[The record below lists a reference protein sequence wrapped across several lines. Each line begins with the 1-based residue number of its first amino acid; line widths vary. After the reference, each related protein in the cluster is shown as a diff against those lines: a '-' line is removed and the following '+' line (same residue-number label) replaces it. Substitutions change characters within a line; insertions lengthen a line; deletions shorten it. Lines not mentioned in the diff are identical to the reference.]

1 MAVPGKKAGRMGEK
15 IGKRDE
21 MAKIMRIFALQS
33 KNNKHATDMKKRITR
48 LIWKKSFYHWFWP
61 ITW

>member
-1 MAVPGKKAGRMGEK
+1 MAVPRKKAGRMREK

-33 KNNKHATDMKKRITR
+33 ENNKHATDMKKRITR
-48 LIWKKSFYHWFWP
+48 LI
-61 ITW
+61 